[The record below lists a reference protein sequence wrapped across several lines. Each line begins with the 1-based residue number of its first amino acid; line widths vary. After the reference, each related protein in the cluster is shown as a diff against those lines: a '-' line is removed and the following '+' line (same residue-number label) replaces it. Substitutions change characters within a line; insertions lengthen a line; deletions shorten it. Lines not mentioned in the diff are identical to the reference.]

1 MGSLIF
7 FFPFFSP
14 AHQLALPVSHFE
26 LQGSLSGYDHQY
38 HRIRAARVIFQ
49 KQELDHVMP
58 PVQSCNGSPLSIGSH
73 PNTIAWCSS
82 ATYFSELSFILPS
95 FNMSVQVVTGPFNI
109 PSGPTES
116 VMRVMMF
123 PSSFSISP
131 PIYENI
137 THP

>member
-1 MGSLIF
+1 
-7 FFPFFSP
+7 
-14 AHQLALPVSHFE
+14 
-26 LQGSLSGYDHQY
+26 
-38 HRIRAARVIFQ
+38 
-49 KQELDHVMP
+49 MP
-58 PVQSCNGSPLSIGSH
+58 PVQSCNGSPLSIGSR